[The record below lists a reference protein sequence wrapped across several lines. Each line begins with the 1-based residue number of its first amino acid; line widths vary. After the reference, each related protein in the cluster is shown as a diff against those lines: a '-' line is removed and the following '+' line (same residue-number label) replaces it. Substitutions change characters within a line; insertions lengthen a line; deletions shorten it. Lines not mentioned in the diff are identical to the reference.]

1 MTTIVNLSRRD
12 ILKTGAAASAFILGF
27 YASFREFPV
36 AHAAE
41 TSSFEPNVYVKIDA
55 DGLVTIVA
63 HRSEMGTGIRTGLPA
78 VLADELEADWTRVNI
93 VQADGDAK
101 YGDQNTDGSRSTWQF
116 YQPMRVAGATARHML
131 EAAAAQI
138 WNVDA
143 ADCQARNHAVVQVST
158 GRRLAFGDLVKVAA
172 TLPVPDPGNLRFK
185 PASARRYVGKPL
197 PIVDLHDIVRGQAMY
212 GIDIVLPGMKFASVE
227 RCPVYGG
234 TVKSFDPKDA
244 LAVRGVE
251 QVVEIPATPMPSG
264 FNPLGGVAVIASN
277 SWAAQQG
284 RQKLKTEWDL
294 GPNASHDTT
303 AYRAEL
309 EATAKRAGHVARN
322 QGNVDAAL
330 ASAAHR
336 ISADYFVPYYAHSTM
351 EVPAA
356 AARVAGGKCE
366 VWAPTQNPQG
376 ARTTIAGVLGLKEAD
391 VTVHVTLLGGG
402 FGRKSKPDFVAE
414 AAWLSQKIGTP
425 VKVTWSREDDIRHD
439 YYHAICAQ
447 HLEAGLDAAGAATAW
462 LHRTVFPAIEATFQ
476 PNVIYGS
483 PGELQQGVTDM
494 PYGIANVRCEN
505 GPAANHVR
513 IGWYRSVYNIPHA
526 FAVCSFV
533 DELAVAA
540 GKDPVEYLRSLLS
553 TTGKLDLKAIGV
565 NYPNYGASI
574 DEYPIDISRLRGVLD
589 LVARNSSWGQPLPA
603 RHGRG
608 IAVHRSFLTY
618 VAAVVEVAVASDGQ
632 VTVPRVDMAVD
643 SGLVINPDR
652 VQAQMEGAAIMG
664 IGNALYSNI
673 TVKQGR
679 IQQSNFTD
687 YMVARTDAAPETNV
701 HIVESSAPPGGIG
714 EPGVP
719 PIAPAICNAIYAA
732 TGTRIRELPI
742 DPNALKAA

>member
-12 ILKTGAAASAFILGF
+12 IIKTGAAASAFILGF
-27 YASFREFPV
+27 HAGFRKFPV
-36 AHAAE
+36 ASAAE
-41 TSSFEPNVYVKIDA
+41 PTSFEPNVYVKIDET
-55 DGLVTIVA
+55 GLVTIVA
-63 HRSEMGTGIRTGLPA
+63 HRSEMGTGIRTGLPM
-78 VLADELEADWTRVNI
+78 VLADELEADWTRVKV
-93 VQADGDAK
+93 VQADGDPK
-101 YGDQNTDGSRSTWQF
+101 YGDQNTDGSRSMRQF
-116 YQPMRVAGATARHML
+116 YQPMRVAGATARQML

-138 WNVDA
+138 CNVNA
-143 ADCQARNHAVVQVST
+143 GDCRARNHAVVHLPT
-158 GRRLAFGDLVKVAA
+158 GRQLAFGDLVKVAA
-172 TLPVPDPGNLRFK
+172 GLPVPSNSGLHFK
-185 PASARRYVGKPL
+185 PAEARRYVGKPL
-197 PIVDLHDIVRGQAMY
+197 AIVDLHDIVRGRARY
-212 GIDIVLPGMKFASVE
+212 GIDTVLPGMKFASVE

-234 TVKSFDPKDA
+234 TVKSFDPKGA

-284 RQKLKTEWDL
+284 RQKLKIEWDF

-309 EATAKRAGHVARN
+309 EATAKRTGRVARN
-322 QGNVDAAL
+322 QGDVNAAL

-336 ISADYFVPYYAHSTM
+336 VSADYFVPYYAHSTM
-351 EVPAA
+351 EVPTA
-356 AARVAGGKCE
+356 AARVVDGKCE
-366 VWAPTQNPQG
+366 AWVPSQNPQG
-376 ARTTIAGVLGLKEAD
+376 ARTTIAGVLGLKESD

-402 FGRKSKPDFVAE
+402 FGRKSKPDFAAE
-414 AAWLSQKIGTP
+414 AAWLSQKIGAP
-425 VKVTWSREDDIRHD
+425 VKVTWSREDDIQHD

-447 HLEAGLDAAGAATAW
+447 HLEAALDAGGAATAW

-476 PNVIYGS
+476 PNVMYGS
-483 PGELQQGVTDM
+483 AGELQQGVVDM
-494 PYGIANVRCEN
+494 PYRIANVRCEN

-540 GKDPVEYLRSLLS
+540 GKDTVEFLRSLLA
-553 TTGKLDLKAIGV
+553 TEGKLDLHAIGV
-565 NYPNYGASI
+565 DYPNYGAPI
-574 DEYPIDISRLRGVLD
+574 DEYPIDIGRLRGVLE
-589 LVARNSSWGQPLPA
+589 LVARNSGWGQPLPA

-608 IAVHRSFLTY
+608 VAVHRSFLTY
-618 VAAVVEVAVASDGQ
+618 VAVVTQVAVGNDGK
-632 VTVPRVDMAVD
+632 VTVPRIDMAVD
-643 SGLVINPDR
+643 AGLVVNPDR
-652 VQAQMEGAAIMG
+652 VRAQMEGAAIMG
-664 IGNALYSNI
+664 IGNALYSHI

-687 YMVARTDAAPETNV
+687 YMVARNDATPETHV
-701 HIVESSAPPGGIG
+701 HIVDSNAPPAGIG

-732 TGTRIRELPI
+732 TGKRIRELPV
-742 DPNALKAA
+742 DPSTLKAA